1 MESIHK
7 QHTPNGA
14 FSFKTRTTSS
24 AHTSQAA
31 HAQRNTLIQNNVES
45 NHKQRTPF
53 TSSTQKPNGALSFK
67 IMWNRTRNNAS
78 PSQTA
83 HNQRS
88 TLIQN
93 NVESNHNQRTPFT
106 SSTRPMKH
114 SHSNFVDSNHNQRSL
129 FASSTRPT
137 EHSHSKQCGVEPITM
152 QTFHNQHMPIG
163 TFSFKNCGGEPQG
176 THTFLASCTGTKSNS
191 SYLVKRQK
199 QNLVRKQTTRNCL
212 LARNKTTKQSTTR
225 VCLRR
230 LAVERKLASEEKKGQ
245 KQRTPAWK

>member
-1 MESIHK
+1 MESNHK
-7 QHTPNGA
+7 KRTPVRSKIWPTENSCGVEP
-14 FSFKTRTTSS
+14 
-24 AHTSQAA
+24 QAA
-31 HAQRNTLIQNNVES
+31 HALHEQHTTERSTLIQNNVES
-45 NHKQRTPF
+45 NHKQRSLVK
-53 TSSTQKPNGALSFK
+53 TST
-67 IMWNRTRNNAS
+67 
-78 PSQTA
+78 SQ
-83 HNQRS
+83 
-88 TLIQN
+88 
-93 NVESNHNQRTPFT
+93 
-106 SSTRPMKH
+106 
-114 SHSNFVDSNHNQRSL
+114 
-129 FASSTRPT
+129 T
-137 EHSHSKQCGVEPITM
+137 EHSHSKHCGIEPQTT

-176 THTFLASCTGTKSNS
+176 THAFLASCTGTKSNS